1 MKKIQTVACLG
12 AGVIGASWAACFA
25 SRGCG
30 VRLYDIKE
38 EFLTDAQRRIRR
50 DLEFLSEKGFLTAGD
65 VERAM
70 ARIEYTTSLAEAVKD
85 ADFIQ
90 ESGPENYDVKRSIM
104 EAVDRFA
111 PQDAIY
117 ASSTSG
123 LLITEIAKASKYPQR
138 CLGGH
143 PYNPPL
149 LIPLVEITKGER
161 TSQEAVDAAKA
172 FYAGIGKEPIVLNR
186 ETLGFI
192 ANRLQI
198 ALAREATDLV
208 HKGVCSI
215 EDVDKAV
222 CFGPGLRWAIMGPN
236 LVNQL
241 AGGAGGFRHAHEHM
255 SPSAETWLADMA
267 TWSKFPEG
275 WSEFAQKGVLEEM
288 AHRDPACGRT
298 NEEIIRFRDN
308 MLLEIL
314 RLHGKL

>member
-1 MKKIQTVACLG
+1 MRKVETAACLG

-25 SRGCG
+25 SHGRK
-30 VRLYDIKE
+30 VRLYDVKE
-38 EFLTDAQRRIRR
+38 EFLADAERRIRR
-50 DLEFLSEKGFLTAGD
+50 DLSFLAEKGCLTAEA
-65 VERAM
+65 VEKAM
-70 ARIEYTTSLAEAVKD
+70 AAIQYTTDLAEAVRG

-90 ESGPENYDVKRSIM
+90 ESGPENYDVKRAIM
-104 EAVDRFA
+104 AEVDRSA
-111 PQDAIY
+111 PEDAIY

-123 LLITEIAKASKYPQR
+123 LLITEIAKASGHPER
-138 CLGGH
+138 CVGGH

-161 TSQEAVDAAKA
+161 TSQETAEACKA
-172 FYAGIGKEPIVLNR
+172 FYAGIGKEPIILHK

-198 ALAREATDLV
+198 ALAREAADLV
-208 HKGVCSI
+208 SRGVCSI

-241 AGGAGGFRHAHEHM
+241 AGGAGGLRHAHDHM
-255 SPSAETWLADMA
+255 SHSAETWLADMA
-267 TWSKFPEG
+267 AWTRFPEG
-275 WSEFAQKGVLEEM
+275 WSELAQQGVLEEM
-288 AHRDPACGRT
+288 EHRDPAFGRT

-314 RLHGKL
+314 RLHKKL

>member
-1 MKKIQTVACLG
+1 
-12 AGVIGASWAACFA
+12 
-25 SRGCG
+25 
-30 VRLYDIKE
+30 
-38 EFLTDAQRRIRR
+38 
-50 DLEFLSEKGFLTAGD
+50 
-65 VERAM
+65 M

>member
-1 MKKIQTVACLG
+1 MRTVETVACLG

-25 SRGCG
+25 SHGCR

-38 EFLTDAQRRIRR
+38 EFLADAQRRIRR
-50 DLEFLSEKGFLTAGD
+50 DLGFLAEKGYLTARA
-65 VERAM
+65 VETAM
-70 ARIEYTTSLAEAVKD
+70 AAIEYTTDLARAVTD

-90 ESGPENYDVKRSIM
+90 ESGPENYDVKRTIM
-104 EAVDRFA
+104 EEVDRSA
-111 PQDAIY
+111 PEDAVY

-123 LLITEIAKASKYPQR
+123 LLITEIARASAHPER
-138 CLGGH
+138 CVGGH

-149 LIPLVEITKGER
+149 LIPLVEITRGER
-161 TSQEAVDAAKA
+161 TSQEAVDAAKT
-172 FYAGIGKEPIVLNR
+172 FYAAMGKEPIVLHK

-208 HKGVCSI
+208 NRGVCSI

-236 LVNQL
+236 LINQL
-241 AGGAGGFRHAHEHM
+241 AGGAGGFRHAHDHM
-255 SPSAETWLADMA
+255 SASAETWLADMA
-267 TWSKFPEG
+267 TWTRFPEG
-275 WSEFAQKGVLEEM
+275 WSQFAQEGVLEEM
-288 AHRDPACGRT
+288 AHRDPASGRT

-314 RLHGKL
+314 HLHGKL